1 MYQYLLK
8 NIINKNYFSID
19 EEKTRLKNKNPVLQI
34 LKKDF
39 KKSNLHKRIK
49 PKVYRKN
56 SILNYNQIFYF

>member
-1 MYQYLLK
+1 MK
-8 NIINKNYFSID
+8 K
-19 EEKTRLKNKNPVLQI
+19 KHLKNKNPVLQI

-39 KKSNLHKRIK
+39 EKSNLHKRIK

>member
-1 MYQYLLK
+1 MK
-8 NIINKNYFSID
+8 
-19 EEKTRLKNKNPVLQI
+19 EKHKFENKNPLLQI
-34 LKKDF
+34 LIKDF